1 MKLNLST
8 NRRNSPGSSANAA
21 NQWRIRPAEMTDAEA
36 LAELMGELGYPT
48 RTSDMKMRLEM
59 ILKNPQYRT
68 FVAVIDGKVRGMIG
82 TCCLQS
88 YEHNNVGG
96 RVMALVVSQ
105 GVRGRGIGGSLV
117 QAAEHDF
124 ITRSVRR
131 VAINTRITREDAHR
145 FYEHLGYVRNGFRFV
160 KELEGAAD

>member
-1 MKLNLST
+1 MKSRFLT
-8 NRRNSPGSSANAA
+8 GQRSPGSTANGGGEL
-21 NQWRIRPAEMTDAEA
+21 WIRPAEMTDAEA

-48 RTSDMKMRLEM
+48 RTSDMKMRLET
-59 ILKNPQYRT
+59 IFRNSQYRT
-68 FVAVIDGKVRGMIG
+68 FVAIIDGKVRGMIG

-96 RVMALVVSQ
+96 RVLALVVSQ
-105 GVRGRGIGGSLV
+105 AFRGRGIGAALV

-124 ITRSVRR
+124 VTRSVRR
-131 VAINTRITREDAHR
+131 IAINTRMTREEAHR
-145 FYEHLGYVRNGFRFV
+145 FYEHLGYVKNGFRFV